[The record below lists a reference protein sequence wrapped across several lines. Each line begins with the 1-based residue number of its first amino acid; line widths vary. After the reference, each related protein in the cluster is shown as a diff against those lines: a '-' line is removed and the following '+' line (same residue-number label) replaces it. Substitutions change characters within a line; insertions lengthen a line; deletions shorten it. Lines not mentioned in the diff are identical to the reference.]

1 MLSYRH
7 AYHAGNHAD
16 VLKHLILVQM
26 LQYMTQKPAPLWVVD
41 THAGAGR
48 YSLESEQA
56 KKLGEF
62 QDGVGRLWKATGQPK
77 AVAEYLDTV
86 RELNPDGELR
96 HYPGSPWLA
105 YQQLRKDN
113 RLRLFE
119 LHSNEVKLLARSF
132 NGTGRQVHI
141 VEGDGLGAL
150 KTLLPPPTRR
160 GLILMDPSYETR
172 NDYAAVLQALKE
184 SLKRFATGTYAL
196 WYPQLAKIESRQLP
210 DRLKRLPAGN
220 WLHATLRVQAPA
232 TDGFGMHGSGMFII
246 NPPWTLAES
255 LRQALPWLAR
265 ELALGDGADWSLEV
279 QEA

>member
-16 VLKHLILVQM
+16 VLKHLIQVQM

-105 YQQLRKDN
+105 YQQLRKDD

-265 ELALGDGADWSLEV
+265 ELALGEGADWSLEV

>member
-86 RELNPDGELR
+86 RELNPDGALR

-105 YQQLRKDN
+105 YQQLRKDD

>member
-105 YQQLRKDN
+105 YQQLRKDD

-172 NDYAAVLQALKE
+172 NDYAAVLLALKE
-184 SLKRFATGTYAL
+184 SLKRFATGTYVL

>member
-105 YQQLRKDN
+105 YQQLRKDD

-172 NDYAAVLQALKE
+172 NDYAAALQALKE

-246 NPPWTLAES
+246 NPPWTLAET

-265 ELALGDGADWSLEV
+265 ELALGEGADWSLEV